1 MELEFRFRN
10 NDLGPVFPTFQER
23 VNAMLPVNRAE
34 STPAAPAA
42 PADEETG
49 TSAAPVLEQTVP
61 GTPHMLNSE
70 EMRHALAQV
79 EQEAVQHSQE
89 LIQVHTGLNEQRV
102 ARLLGLLD

>member
-42 PADEETG
+42 PADDAAV
-49 TSAAPVLEQTVP
+49 SAAPVLEQTVP
-61 GTPHMLNSE
+61 GTPHMLNSD
-70 EMRHALAQV
+70 EMRQALAQV

-89 LIQVHTGLNEQRV
+89 LIQEHSGLNEQRV

>member
-23 VNAMLPVNRAE
+23 VNSMLPVNRAE

-42 PADEETG
+42 PADDEAG
-49 TSAAPVLEQTVP
+49 TSAAPVLDQPVP
-61 GTPHMLNSE
+61 GKPNMINSD
-70 EMRHALAQV
+70 EMRQALAQV
-79 EQEAVQHSQE
+79 EQEAVQLSQD